1 MKKIIILIPVLLLFF
16 ICIFIVDRC
25 QYFKGNSLV
34 DYKCIPYGFRPDIRS
49 NYWSGRDAVFVFTYN
64 EHEQIGPGFSSADIG
79 VCTIKRIISYYY
91 NSSELIITCKLVD
104 DDLIYIK
111 PIKKDGDIK
120 FVRAKTK
127 DIDMQNMHYIDCSEI
142 HYWIHVHIL
151 RELL

>member
-91 NSSELIITCKLVD
+91 NSSELIITCKLTD

-120 FVRAKTK
+120 FIRARIQ

>member
-1 MKKIIILIPVLLLFF
+1 MKKTIILFTVLLLPF
-16 ICIFIVDRC
+16 ICLSVDRC
-25 QYFKGNSLV
+25 QYFRGNSLV
-34 DYKCIPYGFRPDIRS
+34 DYKFIPYGFRPDIRS
-49 NYWSGRDAVFVFTYN
+49 NYWSGSDAAFVFTYN

-91 NSSELIITCKLVD
+91 NSSELIITCKLTD

-120 FVRAKTK
+120 FIRARIQ
-127 DIDMQNMHYIDCSEI
+127 DIDVQNMHYIDCSEI

>member
-1 MKKIIILIPVLLLFF
+1 MKKIIILIPVLLLSF

-25 QYFKGNSLV
+25 QYFRGNSLV

-64 EHEQIGPGFSSADIG
+64 EHEQIGPGFSSANIG
-79 VCTIKRIISYYY
+79 DCTIKKIIGYYY
-91 NSSELIITCKLVD
+91 YSSELIITCKLVD

-120 FVRAKTK
+120 FVRVKIK